1 MIEDLNDSRRFLLQA
16 LAGFVNSASAVPGVS
31 RIAVIG
37 SLLTDKP
44 CPRDADVLVSVD
56 DQADLRALAELG
68 RKLKGTAQTRD
79 LGADIFLASASGAYL
94 GRTCSYRECHPR
106 RACHGRQC
114 GAGHWLCDDLDIVCL
129 PAELIVDPPLE
140 LWPRVIVR
148 TQLPQDTQ
156 RILIGDRPDR
166 SNP

>member
-1 MIEDLNDSRRFLLQA
+1 MTEHHDTRRVLLQA
-16 LAGFVNSASAVPGVS
+16 LAEFVRSASTVTGVS

-44 CPRDADVLVSVD
+44 CPRDADVLVTVQD
-56 DQADLRALAELG
+56 TADLRALATLG
-68 RKLKGTAQTRD
+68 RKLKGTAQARD
-79 LGADIFLASASGAYL
+79 LGADIFLASTSGAYL

-106 RACHGRQC
+106 RACHGLQC
-114 GAGHWLCDDLDIVCL
+114 GAGRWLCDDLDVACL
-129 PAELIVDPPLE
+129 PAELIVAPPLE

-148 TQLPQDTQ
+148 TPIPQDTQ
-156 RILIGDRPDR
+156 RILIGERPDR